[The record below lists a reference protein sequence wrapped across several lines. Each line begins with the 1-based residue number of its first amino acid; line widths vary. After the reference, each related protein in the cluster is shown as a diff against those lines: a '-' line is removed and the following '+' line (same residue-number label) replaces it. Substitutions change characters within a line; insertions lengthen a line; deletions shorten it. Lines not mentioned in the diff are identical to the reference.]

1 MKNVLSKRQ
10 TDTLNAIRDHIK
22 RTGIPAS
29 RKELQVA
36 LGLRSQAGVDRL
48 LDALARK
55 KYVQIHPGVDRGLR
69 LLREGAPIVDTDELP
84 RVAAGPPTVACDQ
97 PEPARLHDYDSVADQ
112 FSERPDW
119 FVRADGDSIDK
130 IYQNGDVLAV
140 KRNPNPR
147 NGDIVV
153 ARIGEEATVKVF
165 HRTGSSVELRPAS
178 HNPEH
183 KPIQITKATTDFE
196 IVGVVVGAIVGAR
209 RDTKH

>member
-10 TDTLNAIRDHIK
+10 AETLDAIRDHIK

-69 LLREGAPIVDTDELP
+69 LLREGAPIVDADELP
-84 RVAAGPPTVACDQ
+84 RVAAGTPTVACDQ
-97 PEPARLHDYDSVADQ
+97 PEPARLHDYDSMAEQ

-119 FVRADGDSIDK
+119 YVRIDGDSLDK
-130 IYQNGDVLAV
+130 LYQSGDVLAV
-140 KRNPNPR
+140 KHNPAPR
-147 NGDIVV
+147 NGEVVV
-153 ARIGEEATVKVF
+153 ARIGDEATVKVF
-165 HRTGSSVELRPAS
+165 HRQGDRVELRPAS

-183 KPIQITKATTDFE
+183 QPIQITEATTDFE

-209 RDTKH
+209 RSVAH

>member
-119 FVRADGDSIDK
+119 FVRADGDSESISSTR
-130 IYQNGDVLAV
+130 AAMCS
-140 KRNPNPR
+140 PSS
-147 NGDIVV
+147 
-153 ARIGEEATVKVF
+153 AT
-165 HRTGSSVELRPAS
+165 RTPETATSWS
-178 HNPEH
+178 HESER
-183 KPIQITKATTDFE
+183 KPP
-196 IVGVVVGAIVGAR
+196 
-209 RDTKH
+209 